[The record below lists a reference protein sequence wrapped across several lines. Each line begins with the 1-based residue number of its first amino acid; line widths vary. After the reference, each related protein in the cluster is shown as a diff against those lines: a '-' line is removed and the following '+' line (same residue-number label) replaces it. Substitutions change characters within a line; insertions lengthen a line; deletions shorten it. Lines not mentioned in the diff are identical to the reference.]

1 MFEWRYLWSGPLWCK
16 RNRLLVRCR
25 IDMTSNAESDVAMLN
40 SIIIYVVQILILW
53 PFQTQIS
60 AELAKAN
67 APYEVIA
74 QIKTCASSAMPIL
87 IQRVSDDPWWGART
101 IVDVWVRG
109 TAPERV
115 IGDAAASC
123 GPAIEAARPYVRRAR
138 ALGA

>member
-16 RNRLLVRCR
+16 RNRQLVRCR
-25 IDMTSNAESDVAMLN
+25 IDVTSNAGSGYAMVY
-40 SIIIYVVQILILW
+40 SIIFYVVQILILG
-53 PFQTQIS
+53 PFETRIS
-60 AELAKAN
+60 DKLAKAN

-74 QIKTCASSAMPIL
+74 QIKTCASSAMPVL

-101 IVDVWVRG
+101 VVDVWVRG

-115 IGDAAASC
+115 IGGAVAAC
-123 GPAIEAARPYVRRAR
+123 RPAIEAATPYLRAQA